1 MTMQSPNREYHFKPT
16 AEDERHIADVDV
28 SHHAKALLRIKEGY
42 ADADGEDN
50 QDNDD
55 DADLPE
61 RFLKSSTVHSASYEI
76 TGGEK
81 IDLQDLV
88 NMAFDDSGLDE
99 DDWNALPDT
108 ERYEY
113 IDTTLA
119 ELRGEDRGNEAEMI
133 EKVGA
138 SVNATEQQA
147 EIDKGAPVVELN
159 DKEDDESK
167 GAAEQTAIA
176 AEDAKKAI
184 ADANSDGVNDSLEG
198 LTIAQL
204 TPLYVERFGRK
215 PSSKLKIEEIKRALS
230 EDDE

>member
-1 MTMQSPNREYHFKPT
+1 MPKIESLIRRAGGSKVTMQSPKREYHFKPT

-42 ADADGEDN
+42 ADADGEET

-55 DADLPE
+55 DADLSE

-88 NMAFDDSGLDE
+88 NMAFDDSGLEE

-133 EKVGA
+133 ESVGA

-147 EIDKGAPVVELN
+147 ELDKGAPVVEVN
-159 DKEDDESK
+159 DKADD
-167 GAAEQTAIA
+167 
-176 AEDAKKAI
+176 KA
-184 ADANSDGVNDSLEG
+184 ADANGDGVKDDIEN
-198 LTIAQL
+198 LTRAQL
-204 TPLYVERFGRK
+204 VPLYVERFGRE
-215 PSSKLKIEEIKRALS
+215 PSSKLKVEEIKRALS

>member
-1 MTMQSPNREYHFKPT
+1 MPKIESLIRRAGGSKVTMQSPKREYHFKPT

-42 ADADGEDN
+42 ADADGEDT
-50 QDNDD
+50 QDNDG

-88 NMAFDDSGLDE
+88 NMAFDDSGLEE

-133 EKVGA
+133 ENVGA

-147 EIDKGAPVVELN
+147 ELDKGAPVVEVN
-159 DKEDDESK
+159 DKAD
-167 GAAEQTAIA
+167 
-176 AEDAKKAI
+176 
-184 ADANSDGVNDSLEG
+184 DANGDGVKDDIEN
-198 LTIAQL
+198 LTRAQL
-204 TPLYVERFGRK
+204 VPLYVDRFGRE
-215 PSSKLKIEEIKRALS
+215 PSSKLKVEEIKRALS